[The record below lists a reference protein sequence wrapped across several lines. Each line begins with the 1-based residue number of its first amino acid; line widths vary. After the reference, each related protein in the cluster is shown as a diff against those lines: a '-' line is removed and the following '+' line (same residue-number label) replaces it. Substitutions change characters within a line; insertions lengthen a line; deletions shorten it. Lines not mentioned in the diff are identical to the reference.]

1 MIIINIKTL
10 HNTVEESLLESYNTH
25 THTHTHTH
33 TVYKV
38 KEKNV
43 FRHMTSNPGLFTIV
57 VKGTSV

>member
-10 HNTVEESLLESYNTH
+10 HNAVEESLLESYN
-25 THTHTHTH
+25 THTHTH

>member
-1 MIIINIKTL
+1 MNIINIKTL
-10 HNTVEESLLESYNTH
+10 HNTIEESLLESYN
-25 THTHTHTH
+25 THTH

-57 VKGTSV
+57 VKGTLV

>member
-1 MIIINIKTL
+1 MNIINIKTL
-10 HNTVEESLLESYNTH
+10 HNTIEESLLESCN

-57 VKGTSV
+57 VKGTLV